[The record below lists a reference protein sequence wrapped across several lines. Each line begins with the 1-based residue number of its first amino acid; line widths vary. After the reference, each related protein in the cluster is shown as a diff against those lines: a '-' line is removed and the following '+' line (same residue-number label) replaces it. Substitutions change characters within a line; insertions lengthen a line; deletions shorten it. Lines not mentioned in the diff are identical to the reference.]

1 MALSTYGTNHALAVR
16 FWAKKL
22 AAEALRKTFFSD
34 LIGRS
39 TDSVIVRRDEM
50 KEAGDRVT
58 VGLRAQ
64 LTGAGVSGDATL
76 EGNEEALATY
86 GDTLMIDQLRNGVR
100 SAGRMSEQRVL
111 FDFREEAK
119 AGLSD
124 WIADRWDTS
133 YFNQICGFTPQSDV
147 RYTGNNAVIAPD
159 TTHIFRPNS
168 KTADESLTTGDE
180 FTLSIIDLLV
190 ARAAQFTTAAGSGV
204 PIRPA
209 TFNGQ
214 KKWIM
219 GFIGGRIRIWCVVD
233 RPKGRRCRSGPD
245 QNKVALRWRCLMLGT
260 CRSAPLPAITRAT
273 FSVGCSPQRF
283 SSRASPMCA
292 RRAGSWRSRPV
303 GCRFRAK
310 QFSSQGYAK
319 SWVLSACSCRAC
331 GGSRG
336 SCSLPMPSVSTRRTV
351 NTRSTISLSAVR
363 RWAGGTTAPASP
375 FSR

>member
-1 MALSTYGTNHALAVR
+1 MALSTYGSNHALAVR

-22 AAEALRKTFFSD
+22 AAEALRKTFFAD

-64 LTGAGVSGDATL
+64 LTGAGVSGDGTL

-86 GDTLMIDQLRNGVR
+86 GDTLLIDQLRNGVR

-133 YFNQICGFTPQSDV
+133 YFNQICGFTTQNDL

-159 TTHIFRPNS
+159 SSHIYRPNS
-168 KTADESLTTGDE
+168 RTTDESLTTGDE
-180 FTLSIIDLLV
+180 FNLGIIDLLV

-209 TFNGQ
+209 SFNGQ

-219 GFIGGRIRIWCVVD
+219 GIVGRRFGIWRVVLEPEGGRRGVESD
-233 RPKGRRCRSGPD
+233 RQGRRPLTSAARQQPAVRPRTSPVRRKPIGDYSRSRRQDYARNHESETPHGRTDQRRRTGGDGGAVGRRATHGRRSG
-245 QNKVALRWRCLMLGT
+245 
-260 CRSAPLPAITRAT
+260 RSDRRQARVEHAHRQDDAGPPAQQGRA
-273 FSVGCSPQRF
+273 
-283 SSRASPMCA
+283 
-292 RRAGSWRSRPV
+292 RP
-303 GCRFRAK
+303 
-310 QFSSQGYAK
+310 
-319 SWVLSACSCRAC
+319 
-331 GGSRG
+331 
-336 SCSLPMPSVSTRRTV
+336 
-351 NTRSTISLSAVR
+351 
-363 RWAGGTTAPASP
+363 
-375 FSR
+375 

>member
-64 LTGAGVSGDATL
+64 LTGAGVSGDGTL

-86 GDTLMIDQLRNGVR
+86 GDTLLIDQLRNGVR

-133 YFNQICGFTPQSDV
+133 YFNQICGFTAQGDT

-159 TTHIFRPNS
+159 TSHIYRPNA
-168 KTADESLTTGDE
+168 KTTDESLGAGDE
-180 FTLSIIDLLV
+180 FNLGIIDLLV

-219 GFIGGRIRIWCVVD
+219 GL
-233 RPKGRRCRSGPD
+233 
-245 QNKVALRWRCLMLGT
+245 LR
-260 CRSAPLPAITRAT
+260 
-273 FSVGCSPQRF
+273 
-283 SSRASPMCA
+283 
-292 RRAGSWRSRPV
+292 
-303 GCRFRAK
+303 CRFRI
-310 QFSSQGYAK
+310 
-319 SWVLSACSCRAC
+319 WRIIDRPE
-331 GGSRG
+331 GS
-336 SCSLPMPSVSTRRTV
+336 
-351 NTRSTISLSAVR
+351 
-363 RWAGGTTAPASP
+363 
-375 FSR
+375 

>member
-64 LTGAGVSGDATL
+64 LTGAGVSGDGTL

-86 GDTLMIDQLRNGVR
+86 GDTLLIDQLRNGVR

-133 YFNQICGFTPQSDV
+133 YFNQICGFTTQGDT

-159 TTHIFRPNS
+159 SSHIYRPNAKS
-168 KTADESLTTGDE
+168 TDESLTTGDE
-180 FTLSIIDLLV
+180 FNLGIIDLLV

-219 GFIGGRIRIWCVVD
+219 GLI
-233 RPKGRRCRSGPD
+233 GRRVGIWSIVHRQESRRRRTGAD
-245 QNKVALRWRCLMLGT
+245 QGALTIRTKMQRERRTAARTNEKIRKGAAFPLPPSYLQEGRAFRKLS
-260 CRSAPLPAITRAT
+260 RSAHP
-273 FSVGCSPQRF
+273 
-283 SSRASPMCA
+283 
-292 RRAGSWRSRPV
+292 
-303 GCRFRAK
+303 
-310 QFSSQGYAK
+310 
-319 SWVLSACSCRAC
+319 
-331 GGSRG
+331 
-336 SCSLPMPSVSTRRTV
+336 
-351 NTRSTISLSAVR
+351 
-363 RWAGGTTAPASP
+363 
-375 FSR
+375 